1 MKFRVF
7 LASFL
12 VVLSSIVFFARI
24 SSANTEVREQN
35 VLVIQGKVIDSAG
48 NFLSGARIVPFL
60 NGSPFLPVVNE
71 NAPQKGYETG
81 PDGLFR
87 MEIPA
92 TENRIKSGKWGL
104 KITRPSFKPSQLIPL
119 KLLDDG
125 TSEERRSPVD
135 LQRVGPTGKD
145 AEHSVLDHSGCIYR
159 NLCAHRLRDHTQD
172 TRRDLRG
179 SGPLDDNLYFRT
191 F

>member
-12 VVLSSIVFFARI
+12 VVLSSIVFFART
-24 SSANTEVREQN
+24 SSANTEDREQN

-71 NAPQKGYETG
+71 NVPQKGYETG

-104 KITRPSFKPSQLIPL
+104 KITRPSFKPFNLSRSNYLRWDIG
-119 KLLDDG
+119 K
-125 TSEERRSPVD
+125 RRSPVD
-135 LQRVGPTGKD
+135 FQRGSVQLERMRST
-145 AEHSVLDHSGCIYR
+145 VLDHSGCIYR
-159 NLCAHRLRDHTQD
+159 NLCAHSLRDHTQD
-172 TRRDLRG
+172 TRSDLRG
-179 SGPLDDNLYFRT
+179 SGPFNDNLYFRT

>member
-125 TSEERRSPVD
+125 TSEEGAHQWISNASVQLERMRSTAFWITLV
-135 LQRVGPTGKD
+135 VFTG
-145 AEHSVLDHSGCIYR
+145 IYA
-159 NLCAHRLRDHTQD
+159 LIAFEIIHRTLAATLGR
-172 TRRDLRG
+172 
-179 SGPLDDNLYFRT
+179 SGPFNDNLYFRT